1 MKTLSP
7 ARSIKDVRLAADRV
21 SFRVEPR
28 TLVVCLILILVTAG
42 LVLVSLSVG
51 DYPVPFPE
59 VIKSLQGEGSRLA
72 ELFVVQRRLPRAL
85 VAVVAGIAFGVS
97 GAIFQR
103 LTHNPLG
110 SPDVIGFGYGASV
123 GAILVILFY
132 GGGALLTATG
142 AFAGGLVAA
151 IAVYVLAYRN
161 GVNGLRLVLVGI
173 GVSAIFI
180 AIINYLVSRADLRDA
195 RAATVWIVG
204 SLFERRWGDVQLVG
218 FGLLLLIPITVILSR
233 YLPMLELGDDAAAA
247 LGVPLE
253 RARLGLVVVAVGLTA
268 IATASTGPIGFV
280 ALAGPQ
286 LARRL
291 TRSPGAGLTAAG
303 LMGALLLVASDLI
316 ARRAAAPSE
325 LPVGV
330 VTAGVG
336 GIYLGWLL
344 LVHSRRTT

>member
-1 MKTLSP
+1 MDIRIASE
-7 ARSIKDVRLAADRV
+7 RV

-28 TLVVCLILILVTAG
+28 TVVVCTGLTLITAV

-51 DYPVPFPE
+51 DYHVPFPE
-59 VIKSLQGEGSRLA
+59 VLAALRGEGGRLA
-72 ELFVVQRRLPRAL
+72 ELFVMQRRLPRAL
-85 VAVVAGIAFGVS
+85 VAVVAGIAFGIS

-103 LTHNPLG
+103 LTNNPLG

-123 GAILVILFY
+123 GAILVILFF
-132 GGGALLTATG
+132 GGGVTQTAGG
-142 AFAGGLVAA
+142 AFAGGLIAA
-151 IAVYVLAYRN
+151 FAVYLLAYRS
-161 GVNGLRLVLVGI
+161 GVSGLRLVLVGI
-173 GVSAIFI
+173 GVSAVLI

-204 SLFERRWGDVQLVG
+204 SLFERRWGDFQLVG
-218 FGLLLLIPITVILSR
+218 GGLLVLVPLTLILARHLS
-233 YLPMLELGDDAAAA
+233 MLELGDDAAAA

-253 RARLGLVVVAVGLTA
+253 KARLGLVVVAVGLTA
-268 IATASTGPIGFV
+268 VATASTGPIAFV
-280 ALAGPQ
+280 ALAAPQ

-303 LMGALLLVASDLI
+303 LMGAALLVASDLI

-344 LVHSRRTT
+344 LLHARKGRA

>member
-1 MKTLSP
+1 M
-7 ARSIKDVRLAADRV
+7 RDIRLASERL

-28 TLVVCLILILVTAG
+28 TIVVCAVLVLTTAA
-42 LVLVSLSVG
+42 LLLVSLSVG
-51 DYPVPFPE
+51 DYEVPFPE
-59 VIKSLQGEGSRLA
+59 VLAALRGEGGRLA
-72 ELFVVQRRLPRAL
+72 DLFVMQRRLPRAL
-85 VAVVAGIAFGVS
+85 VAVIAGIAFGIS

-110 SPDVIGFGYGASV
+110 SPDVIGFGYGASA
-123 GAILVILFY
+123 GAIMVILFL
-132 GGGALLTATG
+132 GGGTTRVAGGAL
-142 AFAGGLVAA
+142 AGGLIAA
-151 IAVYVLAYRN
+151 FAVYLLAYRG

-173 GVSAIFI
+173 GVSAVLI

-204 SLFERRWGDVQLVG
+204 SLFERRWGDVHLVG
-218 FGLLLLIPITVILSR
+218 GGLLVLVPLTVLLAR
-233 YLPMLELGDDAAAA
+233 YLPLLELGDDAAGA

-253 RARLGLVVVAVGLTA
+253 KARLGLVVVAVGLTA
-268 IATASTGPIGFV
+268 VATASTGPIAFV
-280 ALAGPQ
+280 ALAAPQ

-303 LMGALLLVASDLI
+303 LMGATLLVASDLL
-316 ARRAAAPSE
+316 ARRMAAPSE

-330 VTAGVG
+330 ITAGVG

-344 LVHSRRTT
+344 LVTTRKGRS